1 MARILIGLPALK
13 GKLDKYAK
21 RYGMVELRPV
31 DTPLPHGGKLAAWR
45 EQVPPSF
52 AFSVVLP
59 RSVAMLE
66 RGREPE
72 EALRAA
78 VDAARQLQARVI
90 VLATPPTVRPTPA
103 HRKRIKAL
111 AKKLPSEGHVLAW
124 HAMGMWETEDVMAT
138 SNEAGFLPV
147 FDAAQE
153 PLPPGPV
160 AYTRIRSLGHSARL
174 GADRVA
180 IIARQLLGRREAF
193 VVVDAEIAGA
203 VKAGLEAAAQA
214 GDARAPVPALF
225 RPGQDALLHDD
236 EEQ

>member
-1 MARILIGLPALK
+1 MARIAIGLPNLR

-21 RYGMVELRPV
+21 RYGMVELHPV
-31 DTPLPHGGKLAAWR
+31 DTPMPRGKKLAAWR

-59 RSVAMLE
+59 RCVSALE

-72 EALRAA
+72 EALRAS
-78 VDAARQLQARVI
+78 VDAARELQARVI
-90 VLATPPTVRPTPA
+90 VLTTPPTVRPTPA
-103 HRKRIKAL
+103 NRKRILAL
-111 AKKLPSEGHVLAW
+111 AKKLPSEGHLLAW

-138 SNEAGFLPV
+138 SHEAGWLPI

-160 AYTRIRSLGHSARL
+160 AYTRIRALGHSARL
-174 GADRVA
+174 GADR
-180 IIARQLLGRREAF
+180 IALIAQQLLGRREAF
-193 VVVDAEIAGA
+193 VVVDAELAGT
-203 VKAGLEAAAQA
+203 VKAGLELADQA
-214 GDARAPVPALF
+214 RDVHPGVPALF
-225 RPGQDALLHDD
+225 RPNRGALLLDD